1 MKQIKGLI
9 LLADG
14 FETVEALM
22 SYDLF
27 LRAGMSV
34 DLISISDNL
43 MVSASNG
50 LKVASNGLLMDT
62 IHKLSDYDFIVLPG
76 GKRGTDNLAASPL
89 VEKALNIM
97 VKEGKLLAAICA
109 APSVLLKYGYLK
121 DLEYTCFPGFE
132 NPHMGIYKEDETVVV
147 TPKIITGRSMYWSA
161 DFAEAII
168 KHFLGQEGLNRIY
181 KGTRGVR

>member
-1 MKQIKGLI
+1 MIKGII

-34 DLISISDNL
+34 DLLSISDNL
-43 MVSASNG
+43 SVNASNG
-50 LKVASNGLLMDT
+50 LKVASNGLLKDNLD
-62 IHKLSDYDFIVLPG
+62 KLSTYDFIVLPG
-76 GKRGTDNLAASPL
+76 GKRGTDNLTMSSL
-89 VEKALNIM
+89 VEKALKIM
-97 VKEGKLLAAICA
+97 SENDKLLAAICA

-121 DLEYTCFPGFE
+121 GLEYTCFPGFE
-132 NPHMGIYKEDETVVV
+132 NPHECIYKEDKTVVV
-147 TPKIITGRSMYWSA
+147 TPKIITGRSMYWTA

-168 KHFLGQEGLNRIY
+168 KHFLGEEGLRRIY